1 MQVTSPRVLNA
12 PRYSMSLLLPLVAI
26 AYIVFCYTVH
36 YKTVPVRS
44 GGLFDDSPA
53 NLGTSYKILKFE
65 RLLNL
70 SSADVIKSGVT
81 SISTIIIGLG
91 LLPVYS
97 LIADPK
103 VGFKTVVQSVSLTSM
118 KYQSEG
124 FFRLTRTRRSGALLG
139 YINGISS
146 PSFGIIDSVMLVV
159 YRYCSPYF
167 VLVIVAT
174 ILALVV
180 STLAPAAHDLKCTV
194 F

>member
-1 MQVTSPRVLNA
+1 
-12 PRYSMSLLLPLVAI
+12 MSLLLPLVAI